1 MNDSHPCHIFAHRG
15 ANREATENTRA
26 AFNKALNYPIDGLE
40 TDVQL
45 SRDDIPVLWHDRYLD
60 KLGYKNQHID
70 DFDYAEL
77 ERMNFLQQTTETE
90 GVLSLKEFLENYRG
104 CCRLQIEIKNRE
116 WEPIYRHESKV
127 KQCID
132 LIGDPRGQEIFISSF
147 NLPSII
153 FAHHYAPD
161 FPLYFALHEQHTH
174 NDVEYYLNTLPFL
187 RGMCMHV
194 SLLDEAIVSLIRNH
208 DKSIATYTCN
218 TDEEITRALEFGVDI
233 LITDDPEKALL
244 MRT

>member
-1 MNDSHPCHIFAHRG
+1 MSHTHPCHIFAHRG
-15 ANREATENTRA
+15 ANREAAENTRA

-60 KLGYKNQHID
+60 KLGYNNQPID
-70 DFDYAEL
+70 DFNYTEL
-77 ERMNFLQQTTETE
+77 ELMNFSQNSGEVE
-90 GVLSLKEFLENYRG
+90 GVLSLKEFLESYRG
-104 CCRLQIEIKNRE
+104 RCRLQIEIKNRE
-116 WEPIYRHESKV
+116 WESVYRHESKV

-147 NLPSII
+147 NLASMI

-161 FPLYFALHEQHTH
+161 FPLYLALDEQHTQQ
-174 NDVEYYLNTLPFL
+174 NVEYYLDTLPFL
-187 RGMCMHV
+187 RGLCMHV
-194 SLLDEAIVSLIRNH
+194 SLLDEAIVSLIRERKKN
-208 DKSIATYTCN
+208 IATYTCN
-218 TDEEITRALEFGVDI
+218 TDAEITKALQLGVDV

-244 MRT
+244 MRP